1 MERVISGKKIKFK
14 GILSSPKT
22 FELCFVIEGVDVS
35 TIKKLK
41 SSEPMLTLDERRSIA
56 EPFTITVV
64 VSDSLPAEFVDKL
77 IEKGFQKIS
86 EALERKT
93 ES

>member
-1 MERVISGKKIKFK
+1 
-14 GILSSPKT
+14 
-22 FELCFVIEGVDVS
+22 
-35 TIKKLK
+35 
-41 SSEPMLTLDERRSIA
+41 MLTLDERRSIA